1 MLAGSLGAL
10 GSFGTK
16 WFSIPLAAGPALLDE
31 EELEEL
37 ELLDDEEET
46 LLDSIPLL
54 DSLSV
59 VGAVGLGAGAAGV
72 AGAS

>member
-1 MLAGSLGAL
+1 M
-10 GSFGTK
+10 
-16 WFSIPLAAGPALLDE
+16 PLAAGPALLDE

-59 VGAVGLGAGAAGV
+59 VGVEGLGAGAAGV